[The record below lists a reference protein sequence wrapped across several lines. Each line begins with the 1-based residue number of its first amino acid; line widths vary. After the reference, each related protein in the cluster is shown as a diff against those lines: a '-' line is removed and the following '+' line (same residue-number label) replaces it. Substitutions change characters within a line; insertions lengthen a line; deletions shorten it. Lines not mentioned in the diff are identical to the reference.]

1 MTIEITILISIISV
15 SAAVFF
21 GLKSAKRADVEDIE
35 ERAKRNAEINYKL
48 EELLAIT
55 KNMQDEIKS
64 MGTRVTADEKVTE
77 KLAYQYEQ
85 LEIRVAKLEK
95 GGI

>member
-85 LEIRVAKLEK
+85 LDIRVAKLEK

>member
-48 EELLAIT
+48 EELLSIT

-95 GGI
+95 GGN